1 MKKLITVILV
11 LFVTI
16 TVSAQHSEVGLFGG
30 ASYYNGDVNPGK
42 PFELSKPAYGVFYRY
57 NFDTRLAVKLGYT
70 KGDLQGR
77 KTFIESDDN
86 ATPPVLGSSSS
97 FKTSINELSAQFEVN
112 FYDFSIDGDEHRVS
126 PYIFGGVGLTSF
138 KVGELKYDEEINPND
153 GLQYPKYSKNGS
165 FVSFPFGLGIKFC
178 PFKNVTTGFEW
189 GMRKTTTD
197 KLDGV
202 YTDPYRVSAS
212 NDWYSFAGI
221 WISFRLNFF
230 NTDRCY

>member
-11 LFVTI
+11 LLVTI
-16 TVSAQHSEVGLFGG
+16 TVFAQRSEVGLFGG

-77 KTFIESDDN
+77 KTFIEPDASV
-86 ATPPVLGSSSS
+86 TPPVPGSSSS

-126 PYIFGGVGLTSF
+126 PYIFGGVGLTSSKVKESIINGTENTDF
-138 KVGELKYDEEINPND
+138 KDR
-153 GLQYPKYSKNGS
+153 QSS
-165 FVSFPFGLGIKFC
+165 FVSFPFGLGVKFC
-178 PFKNVTTGFEW
+178 PFRNVTTGFEW

-230 NTDRCY
+230 NIDRCY